1 MIKTNI
7 KYSYIVTLIM
17 HGKHILIA
25 GDQHNQQIKEFF
37 NQKYSIPLDSSQQKV
52 FPSNIKIPMRKSLS
66 DHINN

>member
-1 MIKTNI
+1 MQ
-7 KYSYIVTLIM
+7 
-17 HGKHILIA
+17 GKHILIA